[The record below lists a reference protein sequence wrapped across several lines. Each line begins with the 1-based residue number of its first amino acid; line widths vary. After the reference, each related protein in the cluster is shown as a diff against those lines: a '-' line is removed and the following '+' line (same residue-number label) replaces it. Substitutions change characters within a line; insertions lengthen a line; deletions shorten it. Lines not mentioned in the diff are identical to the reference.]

1 MIASVGAGE
10 LLKQHLN
17 LAKAISLRLKRR
29 FHWLD
34 EEELYSY
41 SLFGLV
47 LAAMHWNPRKGSS
60 FRTFACRKA
69 MFLAIDEMRRDKLL
83 TRRGPGVHAEPSGVS
98 PDMVDPKS
106 QDNENRLGLNDL
118 LAHLL
123 SGLRPASRLLLAMYY
138 NDNMTLAQIGDS
150 LGVAQSTVCQRHGA
164 LMSYLRKRA
173 LLSELPNRTRAADN

>member
-34 EEELYSY
+34 EDELYSY

-83 TRRGPGVHAEPSGVS
+83 ARGPRLHAEQDGIS
-98 PDMVDPKS
+98 PEIVDPKS

-150 LGVAQSTVCQRHGA
+150 LRAAQSTVCQRHGA